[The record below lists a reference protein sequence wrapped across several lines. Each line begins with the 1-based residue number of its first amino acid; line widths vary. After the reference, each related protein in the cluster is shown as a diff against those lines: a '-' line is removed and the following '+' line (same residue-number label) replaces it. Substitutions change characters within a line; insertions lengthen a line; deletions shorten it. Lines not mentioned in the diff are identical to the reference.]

1 MKKTTPLLFI
11 ILILST
17 SNIWAWSNHTL
28 ISGPLLQS
36 MPVLQNAP
44 PATVE
49 TIEDF
54 LIATETELAV
64 FLETQEQTMRQQ
76 LWYYAPRPDAL
87 KFEASGD
94 INTIRSRFTR
104 AIRVNPNMKLPLYLQ
119 LLPGD
124 ERDAPSIAASD
135 ITIFKED
142 KMLESLPRVQLQS
155 GDKVSP
161 IDVVI
166 SGNDEPDHGLDIGLF
181 TDSNTDYGLEFGF
194 GPQPFGNPNLEYS
207 SQAPFH
213 MGFYHESSVIYTFG
227 AFLSK
232 TYPEYRIRLFK
243 ELSEFAFQ
251 HGHDYWGWRFMGWGM
266 HYIGD
271 FSNPY
276 HITPVPGNSTL
287 STVWVGLLN
296 ILGFP
301 QAQLDATQL
310 VSNRHTVIEDFQ
322 SLVMTKAFAEH
333 HKDHQLLQAL
343 KQPESVRQY
352 KNSDVVGVFSKKT
365 YDKSTVIDTVLTQ
378 AFPTNYINDTTI
390 EYADLKAKNT
400 LVETVTATSGPVGLQ
415 LLLDTIADVLNDFA
429 ENGASYVHGIVQQQE
444 PTTTD

>member
-1 MKKTTPLLFI
+1 MRKITPLLLI
-11 ILILST
+11 ILSLSA
-17 SNIWAWSNHTL
+17 SNLWAWSNHTL

-76 LWYYAPRPDAL
+76 LWSYAPRPDSL

-94 INTIRSRFTR
+94 ANTIRSRFTR

-142 KMLESLPRVQLQS
+142 KMLESLPRVQLQA

-213 MGFYHESSVIYTFG
+213 MGFYHESSVIYSFG

-287 STVWVGLLN
+287 GTVWVGLLN

-333 HKDHQLLQAL
+333 HEDHQLLQAL

-352 KNSDVVGVFSKKT
+352 KDSDVVGVFSKKT
-365 YDKSTVIDTVLTQ
+365 YDKSSAIDTVLTQ

-400 LVETVTATSGPVGLQ
+400 LVETVTATSGQVGLQ

>member
-1 MKKTTPLLFI
+1 MKKITPLLFI
-11 ILILST
+11 ILSLST
-17 SNIWAWSNHTL
+17 SNLWAWSNHTL

-36 MPVLQNAP
+36 MPALQNAP

-54 LIATETELAV
+54 LIANETELAV
-64 FLETQEQTMRQQ
+64 FLDAQEQTMRQQ

-87 KFEASGD
+87 KFEATGD
-94 INTIRSRFTR
+94 PDTIRSRFTR

-142 KMLESLPRVQLQS
+142 KMLESLPRVQLQA
-155 GDKVSP
+155 GAKVSP
-161 IDVVI
+161 IDVVT
-166 SGNDEPDHGLDIGLF
+166 SANDEPDHGLDIGLF

-251 HGHDYWGWRFMGWGM
+251 QGHDYWGWRFMGWGM

-276 HITPVPGNSTL
+276 HITPVPGNSTF
-287 STVWVGLLN
+287 TTFTVGLMSM
-296 ILGFP
+296 LGFP

-310 VSNRHTVIEDFQ
+310 VSNRHTAIEDFQ
-322 SLVMTKAFAEH
+322 SLVMTKAFTEH
-333 HKDHQLLQAL
+333 NNDHQLLQAL
-343 KQPESVRQY
+343 KQPDSVRQY
-352 KNSDVVGVFSKKT
+352 KDSDVVGVFSKKT
-365 YDKSTVIDTVLTQ
+365 YDKAAAIDSILVQTL
-378 AFPTNYINDTTI
+378 PSNYVSDPTI
-390 EYADLKAKNT
+390 EYADLKAKNA
-400 LVETVTATSGPVGLQ
+400 LVETVTTTSGPAGLQ
-415 LLLDTIADVLNDFA
+415 QLLDTVADVLNDFS
-429 ENGASYVHGIVQQQE
+429 ENGASYVHAIVEQQQ